1 MADWTLSTATCFE
14 PRQARGF
21 VPIMY
26 RQESTCASTAVIHK
40 GHVVTSD
47 TVVSTAGTRL
57 VRAPSS
63 GGTGGNL
70 LQVAI
75 TSLMG
80 VAAEG
85 STSDGS
91 TTGLGAASG
100 GSRRIGFYAAG
111 PSVEFKGWC
120 KGANAVGS
128 TMIGTQK
135 AIILDSTLNTFFIDS
150 SNSTAALAAVVITGI
165 PSETDGD
172 TNGPCYF
179 RFLSSNLSPEIV

>member
-1 MADWTLSTATCFE
+1 
-14 PRQARGF
+14 
-21 VPIMY
+21 MY
-26 RQESTCASTAVIHK
+26 AQESTCISTAVIHR

-47 TVVSTAGTRL
+47 TVVSTSGLRL

-63 GGTGGNL
+63 GGTGANL
-70 LQVAI
+70 MQVAI

-91 TTGLGAASG
+91 TTGLGAVSG
-100 GSRRIGFYAAG
+100 DSRKIGFYPAG
-111 PSVEFKGWC
+111 PNVEFKGWC

-128 TMIGTQK
+128 TMIGTNK

-150 SNSTAALAAVVITGI
+150 SNSTAALAAAVITGI

-179 RFLSSNLSPEIV
+179 RFLSSNLSMAIL